1 MWSFKT
7 IHDFLHKLVFI
18 RTKKSSFGTSDA
30 AGDGICAYVLCRSFP
45 LLAWHGRLKNK
56 APKGSKWHFCLGNDK
71 AVTLFT
77 RKYM

>member
-45 LLAWHGRLKNK
+45 LLA
-56 APKGSKWHFCLGNDK
+56 
-71 AVTLFT
+71 
-77 RKYM
+77 